1 MASTSIT
8 PPTLALGASFLISG
22 YLTYRCWLPPNPHPS
37 ASTDRATNPL
47 PKDKIAM
54 SSKAV
59 QIRRLTGLCLWIAH
73 AAVTLFYPAPPTLLC
88 PNSNNLS
95 SSLFTWTPYSAAVVA
110 AIMLAAP
117 IRLLAFKHLGENFTF
132 RLAKPKRLV
141 TTGLYAYVQHPSYPT
156 NWILMAANIAMLLRL
171 DGVLGCV
178 LPTWVVRFGMGS
190 TGIGPWSVLLVVFS
204 ILGAFGV
211 WIRVK
216 DEEAML
222 KKEFGKDWEEYHWRT
237 GRFIPG
243 VF

>member
-1 MASTSIT
+1 
-8 PPTLALGASFLISG
+8 
-22 YLTYRCWLPPNPHPS
+22 
-37 ASTDRATNPL
+37 
-47 PKDKIAM
+47 
-54 SSKAV
+54 
-59 QIRRLTGLCLWIAH
+59 
-73 AAVTLFYPAPPTLLC
+73 
-88 PNSNNLS
+88 
-95 SSLFTWTPYSAAVVA
+95 
-110 AIMLAAP
+110 
-117 IRLLAFKHLGENFTF
+117 
-132 RLAKPKRLV
+132 
-141 TTGLYAYVQHPSYPT
+141 
-156 NWILMAANIAMLLRL
+156 MAANIAMLLRL